1 MQEII
6 VYRNPLEAAIWKT
19 VGSAEFFPFMV
30 GFVVFFVVFLTVYNL
45 LLLLKF
51 SRYGREGQ
59 LVTNASLAA
68 AAVCSLATIWKMWI

>member
-6 VYRNPLEAAIWKT
+6 AYRNPLEAAIWKAL
-19 VGSAEFFPFMV
+19 GSAEFFPFMV
-30 GFVVFFVVFLTVYNL
+30 GIVVFFVVFLTVYNL
-45 LLLLKF
+45 LLLKF
-51 SRYGREGQ
+51 SRYGRKGQ

>member
-6 VYRNPLEAAIWKT
+6 VYRNPAEAAIWNAL
-19 VGSAEFFPFMV
+19 GSAEFFPFMV
-30 GFVVFFVVFLTVYNL
+30 GIVVFFVVFLTVYNL
-45 LLLLKF
+45 LLLKF
-51 SRYGREGQ
+51 SRYGRKGQ

>member
-6 VYRNPLEAAIWKT
+6 AYRNPLEAAIWKAL
-19 VGSAEFFPFMV
+19 GSAEFFPFMV
-30 GFVVFFVVFLTVYNL
+30 GIVVFVVVFLTVYN

-59 LVTNASLAA
+59 LVVNASLAA
-68 AAVCSLATIWKMWI
+68 AAVCSLAAIWKMWI